1 MPTSKYRSQL
11 YVLTVILILLIRAHS
26 LSHTQTTSIYV
37 RREAVRQRK
46 ALSRT
51 SSNILLNS
59 VQMGHN
65 VHNLNQYHHIN
76 NYNNHP
82 SDCELTSKLKDL
94 KEEDS
99 QLSMS
104 NIEVKCFVVLLLLL
118 GLCNVRCISECNADQ
133 NGRYTS
139 VPLLLYK

>member
-1 MPTSKYRSQL
+1 MNHYYYFLHTLHS
-11 YVLTVILILLIRAHS
+11 LLIKYNIIFSFS
-26 LSHTQTTSIYV
+26 LFHCKCIYELV
-37 RREAVRQRK
+37 NGNLICRNEWCREAVRQRK

-82 SDCELTSKLKDL
+82 NECELTSKLKDL

-104 NIEVKCFVVLLLLL
+104 NIEVK
-118 GLCNVRCISECNADQ
+118 
-133 NGRYTS
+133 
-139 VPLLLYK
+139 